1 MIALI
6 AVSRFIPMKANYE
19 TKKRGK
25 IMKNKL
31 TKTSHITKNRMRVA
45 LLLVLAASI
54 IGLAPAFSSSARA
67 GSGSYSV
74 NDVSGNYVWHAQ
86 GWDSGNGSV
95 NYDPLSAV
103 GLITYTP
110 ATGTFHVDLILRLD
124 GTTLHNLRDGT
135 YTVDANG
142 HGTMTW
148 LSGGGLTKHIDF
160 YIVYGGAE
168 LKWIDTDPGTVE
180 LSTTGTMTK
189 Q

>member
-1 MIALI
+1 MA
-6 AVSRFIPMKANYE
+6 MKGNY
-19 TKKRGK
+19 R

-31 TKTSHITKNRMRVA
+31 TKTSHITKNRTRVA

-54 IGLAPAFSSSARA
+54 IGLAPAFSASSWA
-67 GSGSYSV
+67 GSPGYSV

-95 NYDPLSAV
+95 NYVPFSAV
-103 GLITYTP
+103 GLVTYTP
-110 ATGTFHVDLILRLD
+110 ATGTFHSDLILRLY
-124 GTTLHNLRDGT
+124 GTNYDNLRDGT

-160 YIVYGGAE
+160 YIVNGGAE
-168 LKWIDTDPGTVE
+168 LKWIDTDPPGTIE
-180 LSTTGTMTK
+180 LSTSGTMTK